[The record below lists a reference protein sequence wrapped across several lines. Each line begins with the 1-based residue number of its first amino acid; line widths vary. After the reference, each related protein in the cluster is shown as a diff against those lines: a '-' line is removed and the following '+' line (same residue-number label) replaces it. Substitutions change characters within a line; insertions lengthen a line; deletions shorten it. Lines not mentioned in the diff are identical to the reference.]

1 MSATTLS
8 LDEEA
13 RLYTTNAERERYE
26 SLATLFGIVVAL
38 DYLERAYV
46 RDAVTAAE
54 YSPACTRLL
63 SQYKTMLKLVGADVP
78 SIEAFM
84 GRYRV
89 RAMDCPAA
97 LHRLQVGVPATV
109 EHSSEAGPETGKW
122 IAETTQSFIT
132 FMDAL
137 KLRMRAKDQLHP
149 ILQELVTGYA
159 RFKGSKDWEG
169 RSKLVAW
176 LITLN
181 GMKASEELTEEQIR
195 QLSFDI
201 EHAYSE
207 FFRSLSSKE
216 GDS

>member
-1 MSATTLS
+1 MPMTLS

-13 RLYTTNAERERYE
+13 RLYTTNAEREKYE
-26 SLATLFGIVVAL
+26 SLATLFGIIIAL

-46 RDAVTAAE
+46 RDSVTAVE

-63 SQYKTMLKLVGADVP
+63 SQYKTMLKLVGSDVP
-78 SIEAFM
+78 SIEEFM
-84 GRYRV
+84 TRYR
-89 RAMDCPAA
+89 MDCPAA
-97 LHRLQVGVPATV
+97 LHRLKVGVPATV

-122 IAETTQSFIT
+122 IAETTQGFIT

-176 LITLN
+176 LISLN
-181 GMKASEELTEEQIR
+181 SMKASEELTDEQIR

-201 EHAYSE
+201 ENAYSE

-216 GDS
+216 GGQQ